1 MHDLH
6 YWRPALIALYLGTA
20 TLTGTATA
28 GVLTGNCRA
37 GNQPAATMLIP
48 YFDVDLSHP
57 GGATTLFSV
66 NNASA
71 KSTVARVV
79 LWTDWGVPTLAFD
92 IYLTGYDVQ
101 TLNLRDLFAGT
112 LPVTGPAAS
121 PVGPVSI
128 NSNSFAGCGGS
139 AGGGVSGAAA
149 PSPDLDI
156 AFLKAAHTGQAI
168 VKGTTSQCL
177 GSQAANPNV
186 VTGYITVD
194 AVNGCTPR
202 SMGSV
207 VNTPASAPYF
217 AARGTGLASDANV
230 LWGDYYYVNSDAN
243 TASSQAAVAIV
254 ADPDFFHSGDYTF
267 YGRYVG
273 FDARDDRV
281 PLSSL
286 YYVRYAD
293 GGTFSG
299 GTDLVVW
306 RDNRRSD
313 VNPLNCGTQPAWA
326 PLGEQQLVIFDE
338 EENPSVIAQSNAFPL
353 TTQKVHVGGGSLP
366 VPQHFGFL
374 ALDLWHQNGTHA
386 QGWVS
391 ALMTSAGRFGTGH
404 EAVRVDDMCNFGQ

>member
-1 MHDLH
+1 MNWKRTLTT
-6 YWRPALIALYLGTA
+6 LSLGA
-20 TLTGTATA
+20 AALTGTATGGA
-28 GVLTGNCRA
+28 LTGNCRV
-37 GNQPAATMLIP
+37 GNQPAATFLIP
-48 YFDVDLSHP
+48 YFEVDLSQP
-57 GGATTLFSV
+57 GGANTLFSV

-71 KSTVARVV
+71 KPEIARVV

-101 TLNLRDLFAGT
+101 TLNVRDLFNGT
-112 LPVTGPAAS
+112 LPTTGPDSS
-121 PVGPVSI
+121 PVGLASTTGTLFP
-128 NSNSFAGCGGS
+128 GCGGS
-139 AGGGVSGAAA
+139 GNGGVSGEAA
-149 PSPDLDI
+149 PVPGIDV
-156 AFLKAAHTGQAI
+156 AFLKAAHTGQPAT
-168 VKGTTSQCL
+168 KGTTAQCM
-177 GSQAANPNV
+177 SSAAGNPNM

-194 AVNGCTPR
+194 AVNRCSP
-202 SMGSV
+202 SSV
-207 VNTPASAPYF
+207 GTAVNTPAQPQYF
-217 AARGTGLASDANV
+217 AAHGAGLASDANV
-230 LWGDYYYVNSDAN
+230 LWGDYYYVNSDHN
-243 TASSQAAVAIV
+243 LASSQTAVAIV

-273 FDARDDRV
+273 FDSRDDRV

-306 RDNRRSD
+306 RDNRRAD
-313 VNPLNCGTQPAWA
+313 VSPLNCGTQPSWA

-338 EENPSVIAQSNAFPL
+338 EENPSVIPQSNAFPL
-353 TTQKVHVGGGSLP
+353 TTQKVHVGGKSLP
-366 VPQHFGFL
+366 VSQPFGFL

-391 ALMTSAGRFGTGH
+391 VMMTADGRFGTGH